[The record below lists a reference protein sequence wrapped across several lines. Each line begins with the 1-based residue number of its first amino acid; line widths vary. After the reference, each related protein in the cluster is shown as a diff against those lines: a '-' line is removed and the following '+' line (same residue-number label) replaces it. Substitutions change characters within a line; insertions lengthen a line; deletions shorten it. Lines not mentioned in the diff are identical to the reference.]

1 MCNPR
6 LDRVKLIIKLF
17 YPLADC
23 GLFFTRNLA
32 GDQMETIYD
41 EDGIQID
48 ICYYYSYLEI
58 FGLSTDEEIAIK
70 HFYLD
75 LKLEDKNERT

>member
-1 MCNPR
+1 MCKTR
-6 LDRVKLIIKLF
+6 LDRIKQVVKDF
-17 YPLADC
+17 YPIADC
-23 GLFFTRNLA
+23 GLFFSRNLI

-58 FGLSTDEEIAIK
+58 FGLSDDEQKTMK
-70 HFYLD
+70 HFYLE
-75 LKLEDKNERT
+75 LELEDKNE

>member
-6 LDRVKLIIKLF
+6 LDRVKQVIKD
-17 YPLADC
+17 YYDVADC
-23 GLFFTRNLA
+23 GLFFSRNLV

-48 ICYYYSYLEI
+48 ICYYYSYLEV
-58 FGLSTDEEIAIK
+58 FGLSVDEQMAMNN
-70 HFYLD
+70 FYID
-75 LKLEDKNERT
+75 LGRSEELK